1 MAAQNLAR
9 AVYRREE
16 AYASTDAFLEAYSRG
31 DAAACA
37 ALYTKD
43 ATVLPGDRP
52 VARGRNE
59 IEALFTQIFE
69 EGARKLTLTPDE
81 LDFSGSWAYEIG
93 TAILELSDKDGSVFT
108 DERRYLTMLKRQSNG
123 SCGLGL
129 EALQGGMNLV
139 SEAA

>member
-9 AVYRREE
+9 AVYKHDE

-52 VARGRNE
+52 VASGREE
-59 IEALFTQIFE
+59 IEALFARIFE
-69 EGARKLTLTPDE
+69 QGVKKLTLIPDE
-81 LDFSGSWAYEIG
+81 VSCDGDLAYEIG
-93 TAILELSDKDGSVFT
+93 TAILELPQSDGSLLF
-108 DERRYLTMLKRQSNG
+108 DERRYLTVLKRQSDG
-123 SCGLGL
+123 SWRMQASAWRGARGD
-129 EALQGGMNLV
+129 
-139 SEAA
+139 

>member
-9 AVYRREE
+9 AVYGHEE

-59 IEALFTQIFE
+59 IEALFTQIFK
-69 EGARKLTLTPDE
+69 EGARKLTLIPDE
-81 LDFSGSWAYEIG
+81 VDFSGSLAYEIG

-123 SCGLGL
+123 SWQIQASAWRGAK
-129 EALQGGMNLV
+129 AL
-139 SEAA
+139 

>member
-9 AVYRREE
+9 AVYRHEE

-52 VARGRNE
+52 VASGREE
-59 IEALFTQIFE
+59 IEALFAGIFE
-69 EGARKLTLTPDE
+69 QRAKKLTLVT
-81 LDFSGSWAYEIG
+81 
-93 TAILELSDKDGSVFT
+93 
-108 DERRYLTMLKRQSNG
+108 ERRIYWAKGKTYDTDTLHARCTAADG
-123 SCGLGL
+123 GL
-129 EALQGGMNLV
+129 
-139 SEAA
+139 AASTGKHQ